1 MSKVICDICGTVYQD
16 SADSCPICG
25 CSKDYSVEDLGET
38 VLEEEAAPTKAKGG
52 RFSTA
57 NQERNREIF
66 DYDAVNPEDLEG
78 DDEEEE
84 EDSYDEEEYEEK
96 PKSNTFLV
104 IILTILIFLLLAAS
118 GFIFLRYFLPN
129 MLGEETEPST
139 EAVVT
144 TEATTEE
151 TTEPTI
157 PCESLVLT
165 SDKAELSKEGQ
176 MWLLHV
182 KAVPENTTDTL
193 TFVSADESVVTVTA
207 DGKLVAVGEGSTTI
221 YITCGQQ
228 QIKYPVVV
236 DYSLAVEETTE
247 PETIPEMEVDPDAT
261 GETEEPT
268 DETTDETQAEDAT
281 EAEEAT
287 EESKAA
293 SNVKLKLG
301 KSDISLGVGI
311 QYTMPLDC
319 DLKPEDIE
327 WSVEHS
333 YIATIDE
340 HGTITTHQAGTTAVI
355 AKYGDQE
362 VQCII
367 RVKSW

>member
-25 CSKDYSVEDLGET
+25 CSKDYSVEDLEET
-38 VLEEEAAPTKAKGG
+38 VLEEEAAPVKAKGG
-52 RFSTA
+52 RFSAA

-66 DYDAVNPEDLEG
+66 DYDAVNPEDLDEE
-78 DDEEEE
+78 DEDEEE
-84 EDSYDEEEYEEK
+84 DAYDEEAYEEK

-104 IILTILIFLLLAAS
+104 ILLTILIFLLLAAS

-129 MLGEETEPST
+129 MLGEETVPTTVATVPS
-139 EAVVT
+139 ESQ
-144 TEATTEE
+144 TEE

-182 KAVPENTTDTL
+182 KVMPEDTTDTL
-193 TFVSADESVVTVTA
+193 TFVSADESVVTVTD

-221 YITCGQQ
+221 YITCGKQ

-247 PETIPEMEVDPDAT
+247 PETIPQMEVDPDAT
-261 GETEEPT
+261 GETGESTEST
-268 DETTDETQAEDAT
+268 DAT
-281 EAEEAT
+281 EATEAT

-293 SNVKLKLG
+293 ANVMLKLG

-311 QYTMPLDC
+311 QYTMPLAC

-327 WSVEHS
+327 WSVEHT

-340 HGTITTHQAGTTAVI
+340 HGTITTLSAGTTAVI

-367 RVKSW
+367 RVKNW